1 MASFDDPPA
10 ARSKVT
16 PQMFA
21 IGTVLVA
28 LLLSLL
34 ITRIAT
40 IALGV
45 TGLSRESARFQAR
58 SAFTGV
64 GFTTSEAESV
74 VNHPVRRRVVLILM
88 LLGNAGLVTI
98 VASLLISFSR
108 ADDASQ
114 AWQRILLL
122 VAGLVAIVFLAN
134 NKTIDRAMTR
144 FITWMLQRFT
154 NLDVRDY
161 AGLLQ
166 LAAGFGV
173 IELEVGEHHWTAG
186 RSLEDLDLRKEGVA
200 VLGIQKSDRSFIG
213 VPNGA
218 SVVEPGDT
226 LILYG
231 HGDILNAVGTR
242 EAGPEGDRAHAE
254 AVAEY
259 EGAEIVAEP

>member
-1 MASFDDPPA
+1 
-10 ARSKVT
+10 
-16 PQMFA
+16 MFA
-21 IGTVLVA
+21 IGTVLIA

-34 ITRIAT
+34 ITRVAT
-40 IALGV
+40 TALTV

-64 GFTTSEAESV
+64 GFTTSEAEGV
-74 VNHPVRRRVVLILM
+74 VNHPVRRRVILILM

-108 ADDASQ
+108 AADASQ

-122 VAGLVAIVFLAN
+122 VVGLVAIIFLAN

-154 NLDVRDY
+154 DLDVRDY

-173 IELEVGEHHWTAG
+173 IELEVDEQHWVADK
-186 RSLEDLDLRKEGVA
+186 SLEELQLRREGVA
-200 VLGIQKSDRSFIG
+200 VLGIQKTDRSFIG

-231 HGDILNAVGTR
+231 RVDILNAIGTR
-242 EAGPEGDRAHAE
+242 EAGPEGDRAHAL
-254 AVAEY
+254 AASAH
-259 EGAEIVAEP
+259 EGFEIVAEL